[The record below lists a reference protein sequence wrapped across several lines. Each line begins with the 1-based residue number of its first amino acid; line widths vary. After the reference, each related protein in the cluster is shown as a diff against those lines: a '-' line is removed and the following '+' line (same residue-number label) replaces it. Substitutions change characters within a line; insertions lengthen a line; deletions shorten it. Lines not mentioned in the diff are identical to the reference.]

1 MDEFSL
7 NEMRTWGQSKSLSFC
22 FCAWCNSREL
32 GGRESSRFPYDG
44 APLLKQPMLGVSAKK
59 APPQTCDWIPYVDM
73 TRGAVNL
80 GVWGGWTGR
89 AWHW

>member
-1 MDEFSL
+1 MDELSL

-22 FCAWCNSREL
+22 FCAWCDSREL
-32 GGRESSRFPYDG
+32 GGRVSSRFPYDR
-44 APLLKQPMLGVSAKK
+44 AP
-59 APPQTCDWIPYVDM
+59 PPQTCDWIPYVDM